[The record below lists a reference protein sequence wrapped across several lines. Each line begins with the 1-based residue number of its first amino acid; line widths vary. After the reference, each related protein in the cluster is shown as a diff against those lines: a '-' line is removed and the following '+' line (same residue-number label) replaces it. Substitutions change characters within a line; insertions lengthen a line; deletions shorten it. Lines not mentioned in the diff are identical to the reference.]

1 MPEEQEQNTAV
12 AEAITEPS
20 VNGADDDTAL
30 PLIAVEASEH
40 TPTLVEEFENGQ
52 DADTGQKAK
61 ATKST
66 DTTNTASDEPVADA
80 GEPPNYRALYEAE
93 KQKASSVQGQV
104 RKQRERDAAID
115 QQTKMLR
122 KMMTRLELLEEQ
134 AVNPDVD
141 IDDLRERR
149 DQMNAAD
156 AQTDVNERATGRVQ
170 TMVDRMQAKFQRAK
184 VDLTAPQFA
193 DGYALWQ
200 RGANNGNVEDIEEA
214 YSMLDEALDDY
225 KDQRLAQE
233 DVNARRQNGE
243 LRTDN
248 GRASASSV
256 SSGTGRLGQL
266 ARKGSNNWTKEDVS
280 WAKSQGII

>member
-1 MPEEQEQNTAV
+1 MPEEQEHNTAV

-20 VNGADDDTAL
+20 VNGADEDTAL

-52 DADTGQKAK
+52 NTNTVQEARTDEFI
-61 ATKST
+61 

-80 GEPPNYRALYEAE
+80 GEPPDYRALYEAE

-141 IDDLRERR
+141 MDDLRERR

-156 AQTDVNERATGRVQ
+156 AQADVNERATGRVQ
-170 TMVDRMQAKFQRAK
+170 NMVDRMQAKFQRVGA
-184 VDLTAPQFA
+184 DLTAPQFA

-214 YSMLDEALDDY
+214 YSILDEALDEY
-225 KDQRLAQE
+225 SQKRLAQE

-248 GRASASSV
+248 GRSSASSV